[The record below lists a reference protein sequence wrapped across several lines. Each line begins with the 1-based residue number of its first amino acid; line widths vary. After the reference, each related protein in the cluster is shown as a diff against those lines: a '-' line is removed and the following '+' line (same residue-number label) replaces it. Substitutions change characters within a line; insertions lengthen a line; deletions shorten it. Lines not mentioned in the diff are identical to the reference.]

1 MMATAIVLVFQNTLA
16 QAAVNTLVPAPG
28 TPAGFRPLATF
39 TQWQQRDGAGNVESI
54 FYIVRKYTELII
66 YIITFTNRL

>member
-28 TPAGFRPLATF
+28 TPAGFRALATF
-39 TQWQQRDGAGNVESI
+39 TQWQQQNGVGNVESI
-54 FYIVRKYTELII
+54 FYIVRK
-66 YIITFTNRL
+66 